1 MEAGS
6 GRPEGETA
14 DSAGLTL
21 SVVVIG
27 RNEGQRLARCLKS
40 IRDIRGFEKIQLI
53 YADSASTDGSAELA
67 AQYGAEVVV
76 VYPDRPTAAI
86 GRNAGWR
93 RASEEFVLFLD
104 GDTVL
109 HPDFPRAAFDAMTAD
124 CQICAV
130 WGHRRE
136 MHPGQSIYNRVLDLD
151 WVYAPGFMEACGGD
165 VLMRRSALIKA
176 GGYDEQLIAG
186 EEPELCRRLR
196 AQGYSI
202 LHIDHPMTGHDLH
215 ITRWS
220 QYWKHGRRA
229 GYAYA
234 QISDRFKS
242 TEDPFWRAD
251 ARRGIVLGCF
261 WGFSLMA
268 ALAASVRFLYF
279 PMAIWLC
286 LFLTASLRS
295 AWRARWKNDNAMTL
309 ILYGTHSHLQ
319 HLPISIGQLQ
329 YHLDKR
335 RGKQRD
341 LIEYKQNEANRP
353 LT

>member
-1 MEAGS
+1 MGTGS
-6 GRPEGETA
+6 CQLEDKTS
-14 DSAGLTL
+14 DSAGLSL

-27 RNEGQRLARCLKS
+27 HNEGQRLVRCLKS
-40 IRDIRGFEKIQLI
+40 IRCIRGFEKIQLI

-76 VYPDRPTAAI
+76 VYPERPTAAI

-104 GDTVL
+104 GDTEL
-109 HPDFPRAAFDAMTAD
+109 HPDYPRAAFDAMTAD

-136 MHPGQSIYNRVLDLD
+136 MHPDQSIYNRVLDLD

-165 VLMRRSALIKA
+165 VLMRRSALIRA

-202 LHIDHPMTGHDLH
+202 LHIDHPMTRHDLD

-234 QISDRFKS
+234 QVSDRFKS
-242 TEDPFWRAD
+242 TGDPFWRMD
-251 ARRGIVLGCF
+251 ARRGIILGSF
-261 WGFSLMA
+261 WGLSLIA
-268 ALAASVRFLYF
+268 ALAASIRYLYL
-279 PMAIWLC
+279 PMTIWFC
-286 LFLTASLRS
+286 LFMTASFRS
-295 AWRARWKNDNAMTL
+295 AWKARWKSNNAMTL
-309 ILYGTHSHLQ
+309 ILYGSHSHLR
-319 HLPISIGQLQ
+319 HLQILVGQLQ

-335 RGKQRD
+335 SGKQRNI
-341 LIEYKQNEANRP
+341 IEYK
-353 LT
+353 

>member
-6 GRPEGETA
+6 CRPEAETA
-14 DSAGLTL
+14 DGVRLAL

-27 RNEGQRLARCLKS
+27 RNEGQRLARCLNS
-40 IRDIRGFEKIQLI
+40 IRNIRGFARIQLI
-53 YADSASTDGSAELA
+53 YADSASTDGSAQLA

-76 VYPDRPTAAI
+76 VYPERPTAAI

-109 HPDFPRAAFDAMTAD
+109 HPDFPRAALDAMTAD

-136 MHPGQSIYNRVLDLD
+136 MYPEQSIYNRVLDLD

-165 VLMRRSALIKA
+165 VLMRSSALTKV

-202 LHIDHPMTGHDLH
+202 LHVDRPMTRHDLH

-234 QISDRFKS
+234 QVSDRFKS
-242 TEDPFWRAD
+242 TGDPFWRSD
-251 ARRGIVLGCF
+251 ARRGIILGF
-261 WGFSLMA
+261 LWGFSLMA
-268 ALAASVRFLYF
+268 ALVASVRYSYL

-286 LFLTASLRS
+286 LFLAASIRS
-295 AWRARWKNDNAMTL
+295 AWRARWKNSNVMTL
-309 ILYGTHSHLQ
+309 ILYGAHSQLQ

-329 YHLDKR
+329 YLLDKR
-335 RGKQRD
+335 RGRQRD
-341 LIEYKQNEANRP
+341 LIEYKQKEVS
-353 LT
+353 